1 MTTWKSGAGSM
12 PYYSKDFSLNSI
24 FPRWVGAWLCWE
36 EGMGAVSLWLWETWS
51 SWKFNQSEFRFCF
64 SSNCEI
70 VFRQNL
76 ASSKHQTVS
85 WEILPVQSSPRKV
98 KSSTFLSSITS
109 FYLFRDHILVTGGYS
124 WNSIIG
130 KTESLNLTSKDAG
143 NWQSLSTLNTPRLLH
158 QQNLKEWT
166 NLNILKIF
174 TCLLSYFIEKQ

>member
-1 MTTWKSGAGSM
+1 M
-12 PYYSKDFSLNSI
+12 
-24 FPRWVGAWLCWE
+24 GAWLCWE
-36 EGMGAVSLWLWETWS
+36 EGMGAVSPWPWETWS

-64 SSNCEI
+64 SSNCKI

-143 NWQSLSTLNTPRLLH
+143 NWQSLSTLNTPRSINKIWKNELTLIFWRYLHACSPILLK
-158 QQNLKEWT
+158 NSKLGAIVAGGYSDKY
-166 NLNILKIF
+166 LNSTEI
-174 TCLLSYFIEKQ
+174 YFPEENR